1 MHGEEFLGG
10 SPNQIVD
17 ALVQQSILMGCES
30 INCVVNFRVSEEPL
44 LMCNTE
50 QRFEKGNI
58 SSYNRFLRGPI
69 VEERVDSL
77 NEKDQNS
84 SFKEAVPAKSIL
96 DPGQHHIP
104 ASR

>member
-30 INCVVNFRVSEEPL
+30 INCVVNVRFSEEPL

-58 SSYNRFLRGPI
+58 SSYN
-69 VEERVDSL
+69 
-77 NEKDQNS
+77 
-84 SFKEAVPAKSIL
+84 
-96 DPGQHHIP
+96 
-104 ASR
+104 